1 MNELASFFADS
12 AVTWRAWQWAHNLI
26 FGLLLSLFLFLLCP
40 RMASVS
46 QFTAEQAMVL
56 LDFGSKMDMTLLDS
70 VVSCFYNT
78 VGPQVRQRVYIT
90 SS

>member
-1 MNELASFFADS
+1 MACLVYNVMSTQLDFDLF
-12 AVTWRAWQWAHNLI
+12 
-26 FGLLLSLFLFLLCP
+26 SLFLFLLCP

-46 QFTAEQAMVL
+46 QFTAEQAMCL

-78 VGPQVRQRVYIT
+78 VGPQVR
-90 SS
+90 